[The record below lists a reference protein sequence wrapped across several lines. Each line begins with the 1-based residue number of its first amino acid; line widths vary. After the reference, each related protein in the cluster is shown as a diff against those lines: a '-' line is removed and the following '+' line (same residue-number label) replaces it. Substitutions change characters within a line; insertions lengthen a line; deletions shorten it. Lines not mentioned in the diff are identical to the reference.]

1 MENVDL
7 KTALPPYMSQLY
19 ETRAVLDSLSK
30 EMELLYEKGD
40 ETFKNLTVKGAVS
53 RIELWEREFSI
64 EDPSGSFDERKR
76 AVLARMGLL
85 KTQTVETVKAFAE
98 SILKGAKVEIEE
110 KDCTVY
116 LTVTDDD
123 IISDFLSVKT
133 TLKKALPAHVALSSR
148 LFSNFEAVSLPRTY
162 SYIEMDMDFEIQE
175 ESI

>member
-64 EDPSGSFDERKR
+64 EDPSE
-76 AVLARMGLL
+76 A
-85 KTQTVETVKAFAE
+85 
-98 SILKGAKVEIEE
+98 
-110 KDCTVY
+110 
-116 LTVTDDD
+116 LTGENGRFWPEWV
-123 IISDFLSVKT
+123 F
-133 TLKKALPAHVALSSR
+133 
-148 LFSNFEAVSLPRTY
+148 
-162 SYIEMDMDFEIQE
+162 
-175 ESI
+175 